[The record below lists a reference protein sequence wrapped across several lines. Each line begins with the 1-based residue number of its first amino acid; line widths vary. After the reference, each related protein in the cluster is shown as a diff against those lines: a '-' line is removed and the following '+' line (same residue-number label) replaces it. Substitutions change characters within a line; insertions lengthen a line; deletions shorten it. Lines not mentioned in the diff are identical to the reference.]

1 MKSAI
6 LFRKKEVCREL
17 PEDYASYS
25 LSKGEM
31 YQFLSI
37 CGMGLMGVGY
47 LFYHSLI
54 VSGLFLFLSWP
65 ALIFYRSYLAEK
77 RKRILKDQFRDVLYS
92 VSASIAA
99 GRQMPEALQEA
110 ENNMR
115 LIYTKDGL
123 ITRELAGMV
132 KRMYQYR
139 EPEETILKDFASRT
153 GIEDISD
160 FVDIYLTC
168 RETGGDLIKVLT
180 KASEIIMEKIAIERE
195 IKAVTVQKQFEAKIL
210 TSIPFIIILFL
221 QTISPDYLAVM
232 YESLKG
238 RMVMTA
244 ALLGI
249 GFSYFWSMK
258 LTRIEV

>member
-1 MKSAI
+1 
-6 LFRKKEVCREL
+6 
-17 PEDYASYS
+17 
-25 LSKGEM
+25 
-31 YQFLSI
+31 
-37 CGMGLMGVGY
+37 
-47 LFYHSLI
+47 
-54 VSGLFLFLSWP
+54 
-65 ALIFYRSYLAEK
+65 
-77 RKRILKDQFRDVLYS
+77 
-92 VSASIAA
+92 
-99 GRQMPEALQEA
+99 
-110 ENNMR
+110 
-115 LIYTKDGL
+115 
-123 ITRELAGMV
+123 
-132 KRMYQYR
+132 
-139 EPEETILKDFASRT
+139 
-153 GIEDISD
+153 
-160 FVDIYLTC
+160 
-168 RETGGDLIKVLT
+168 LIKVLT